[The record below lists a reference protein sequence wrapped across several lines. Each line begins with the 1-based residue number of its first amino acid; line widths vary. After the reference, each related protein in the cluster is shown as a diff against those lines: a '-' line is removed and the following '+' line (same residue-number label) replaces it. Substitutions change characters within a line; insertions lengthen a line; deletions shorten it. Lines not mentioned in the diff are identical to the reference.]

1 MDQLQGSRMQL
12 LQDFNNDFRNDSF
25 YSHDFRD
32 NMSMAV
38 PTMPPSMTFT
48 RRTLTIII
56 VYCICFLVA
65 AIGNLTVFLTL
76 WRGRYRKSRISL
88 MICHLSIADLLVAFF
103 TIPIEIG
110 WRLTVQW
117 IAGNYA
123 CKLFLFL
130 RAFGLYLS
138 NNILICVSLDR
149 YFAVLYPLR
158 VNDAR
163 RRGKFMLSVA
173 WFFSVLYAIPQSI
186 VFHVENHPH
195 HKNFTQCVTFGA
207 FPSDLVEN
215 TYNVFCVLTMY
226 FIPLAIIC
234 WVYLK
239 ILCEISSKSRDNKPV
254 VIKAGSNGTLESSNS
269 NQGSRMRLRRSDMS
283 SIERARSR
291 TLKMTIIIVV
301 AFIFCWTPYITMNLW
316 YVIDKKSAKEVNEMV
331 QESLFIMAVGNSCAN
346 PLVYGSYAIDLK
358 KECFRCFLPCTTTK
372 SNADVNLIQR
382 SLAGSGQTKSTN
394 VCGKVLVP
402 ISPRLSV
409 STTSKGVV
417 VEKLPLHTIKP
428 IEFKENLIKSPSCS
442 QPPLLQLN
450 SSMNFSGIM
459 EHQTA

>member
-1 MDQLQGSRMQL
+1 PATS
-12 LQDFNNDFRNDSF
+12 N
-25 YSHDFRD
+25 
-32 NMSMAV
+32 
-38 PTMPPSMTFT
+38 
-48 RRTLTIII
+48 
-56 VYCICFLVA
+56 
-65 AIGNLTVFLTL
+65 IGI
-76 WRGRYRKSRISL
+76 RS
-88 MICHLSIADLLVAFF
+88 
-103 TIPIEIG
+103 
-110 WRLTVQW
+110 
-117 IAGNYA
+117 
-123 CKLFLFL
+123 
-130 RAFGLYLS
+130 
-138 NNILICVSLDR
+138 R

-163 RRGKFMLSVA
+163 RRGKLMLSVA
-173 WFFSVLYAIPQSI
+173 WFFSVLYAIPQGRLSDVLFSLPRMLQSI

-234 WVYLK
+234 WVYLQ
-239 ILCEISSKSRDNKPV
+239 ILCEISSKSKDNKPV

-291 TLKMTIIIVV
+291 TLKMTIIIVM

-358 KECFRCFLPCTTTK
+358 KECCRCFLPCTTTK

-382 SLAGSGQTKSTN
+382 SLGSKFQKPEMKSPGVSKQIVHSVCEAVHGFFKAGSGQTKSTT

-402 ISPRLSV
+402 ISPRMSV
-409 STTSKGVV
+409 STTSKRVF
-417 VEKLPLHTIKP
+417 VEKLPLHTIV
-428 IEFKENLIKSPSCS
+428 
-442 QPPLLQLN
+442 
-450 SSMNFSGIM
+450 SGCLRYGRG
-459 EHQTA
+459 